1 MRHGRHAVLAFAVVL
16 SAAVTARAD
25 DADAKAIVDKA
36 LRAHGGA
43 DTLAKFPAN
52 TSKFKGTVH
61 TMGQAFPF
69 TGEVATQGADRVK
82 VDFEAEAGG
91 MKFRFVSVVSGD
103 KGWIKAPNAQTKE
116 MDKDELA
123 EAKEQ
128 AHAGWVE
135 SLVPLTGKGLTLA
148 KIGEVEVDKRPALGV
163 KVSGKGRR
171 DVDLYFDKETG
182 LLVKAESRVKDE
194 GSGQEVTQ
202 ETLYGDYKDVQGVK
216 YAMKITVKRDGK
228 PYVEGE
234 VTDVEVAEKLDDGV
248 FAKP

>member
-1 MRHGRHAVLAFAVVL
+1 MRHGRHTVLAVAVVL

-43 DTLAKFPAN
+43 DTVAKFSA
-52 TSKFKGTVH
+52 TTTKFKGTVH
-61 TMGQAFPF
+61 SMGQALPF
-69 TGEVATQGADRVK
+69 TGEIATQGADRVK
-82 VDFEAEAGG
+82 VDVEAEAAG
-91 MKFRFVSVVSGD
+91 MKFRFVSVLSGD
-103 KGWIKAPNAQTKE
+103 KGWIKAPGADTKE

-128 AHAGWVE
+128 AHAGWVA

-148 KIGEVEVDKRPALGV
+148 KIGEVEIDKRPALGV

-202 ETLYGDYKDVQGVK
+202 ESFYADYKDVQGVK

-234 VTDVEVAEKLDDGV
+234 VTDVEFAEKLDAGV